1 MTREHG
7 QAQAVNGGLQMSEIK
22 QRPKN
27 GEIVNTEWIDM
38 ENQLV
43 DVEVDGETF
52 REIYTF
58 SSVEKLDEEDN

>member
-1 MTREHG
+1 
-7 QAQAVNGGLQMSEIK
+7 MSELE

-38 ENQLV
+38 ENYLV
-43 DVEVDGETF
+43 DVEVDGERF

-58 SSVEKLDEEDN
+58 SSVEKLDEEV

>member
-1 MTREHG
+1 MP
-7 QAQAVNGGLQMSEIK
+7 EIK
-22 QRPKN
+22 QVPKN

-38 ENQLV
+38 ENYLV

-58 SSVEKLDEEDN
+58 SSVETLSEE